1 MQAII
6 HRNNDG
12 STIIYN
18 GIVLKWIDENT
29 WIFGFRSL
37 NTKNVEYEQPRYLPS
52 LACAEFQWE
61 CNRDYWDL
69 VEI

>member
-1 MQAII
+1 MILFGLRRIKMQAII

-18 GIVLKWIDENT
+18 GAVLKWIDENN
-29 WIFGFRSL
+29 WVFGFRSL
-37 NTKNVEYEQPRYLPS
+37 NRKNIE
-52 LACAEFQWE
+52 WE